1 MSVAGPVRLIMD
13 EPVYKR
19 LHRRAKA
26 ILRNEH
32 SDHRMEPADLVH
44 EAFLR
49 IAKSRVPAALNDRV
63 HFLAVATIVMR
74 HVLIDHARSA
84 KSPRRFKCV
93 PLDHEMPLATE
104 FSRDAL
110 PLRHALERLAS
121 REARLYRIVE
131 MRFFWGL
138 DIEEIASELCIS
150 SRTVKRHWTVAR
162 GLLRRELTEAA

>member
-1 MSVAGPVRLIMD
+1 MSVAGPIELMMD
-13 EPVYKR
+13 ESIYKR

-26 ILRNEH
+26 ILRNEVA
-32 SDHRMEPADLVH
+32 DHRMEPADLVH

-49 IAKSRVPAALNDRV
+49 IAKSRAPIALNDRV

-74 HVLIDHARSA
+74 HILIDHARSA
-84 KSPRRFKCV
+84 NSPRRFKCV
-93 PLDHEMPLATE
+93 PIDSEMPLSTTPSAE
-104 FSRDAL
+104 AL
-110 PLRHALERLAS
+110 PLRHALQRLAS

-131 MRFFWGL
+131 MRFFWGF
-138 DIEEIASELCIS
+138 DIEEIASELSIS